1 VRRLSLG
8 LLLAALVVAGS
19 GSAKPLPSGLVN
31 TTLQL
36 GSSYTIEGRTGS
48 APGHASRA
56 KGRVTLAGRWEG
68 GNWRVLV
75 QTSTRPDGRYL
86 ISVRPSRRGRLQLRL
101 TTPDRQVFGV
111 ILTVT

>member
-1 VRRLSLG
+1 MRRLSLG
-8 LLLAALVVAGS
+8 LVLGALVVAGN
-19 GSAKPLPSGLVN
+19 GAARALPTGLVN

-36 GSSYTIEGRTGS
+36 GSSYTIQGRTGS

-56 KGRVTLAGRWEG
+56 RGPVTLTGRWDG
-68 GNWRVLV
+68 GPWRVLDR
-75 QTSTRPDGRYL
+75 TSTQPDGRYL

-101 TTPDRQVFGV
+101 TTPDRQVFSV